1 MVCDKERLSKEILK
15 LEKAIALA
23 YGDIQC
29 ATSRVMVLE
38 AELEDLKEEFFSLSG
53 EDDG

>member
-1 MVCDKERLSKEILK
+1 MACDKERLSKEILG

-23 YGDIQC
+23 Y
-29 ATSRVMVLE
+29 SNVSLLE

-53 EDDG
+53 EDELC